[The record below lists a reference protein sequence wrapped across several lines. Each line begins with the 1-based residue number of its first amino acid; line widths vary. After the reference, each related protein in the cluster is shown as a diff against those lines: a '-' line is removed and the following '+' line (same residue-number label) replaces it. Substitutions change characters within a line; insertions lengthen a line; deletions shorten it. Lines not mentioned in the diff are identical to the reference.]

1 MKRKCAIFW
10 VFAVVM
16 LVTGGNVLADDV
28 KPSGKIVIDETQVM
42 VLIGGAIGG
51 GTLLLG
57 DDSYSFK
64 TGGLKLGGVGV
75 QKVHITGDV
84 YHLENVKDFPGNY
97 VELEASAAVIKGKG
111 GLWLK
116 NKKGVT
122 LNLKSNNDGLMLSLS
137 AGSLQI
143 SMN

>member
-1 MKRKCAIFW
+1 MMHKYAIFW
-10 VFAVVM
+10 VIAAVM
-16 LVTGGNVLADDV
+16 LVAGNPVLADDET
-28 KPSGKIVIDETQVM
+28 PSGKIVIDETQVM
-42 VLIGGAIGG
+42 VLIGGSMGG

-57 DDSYSFK
+57 DNSHSFK

-84 YHLENVKDFPGNY
+84 YHLEKLKDFPGNY
-97 VELEASAAVIKGKG
+97 VELEASAAIIKGKG

-122 LNLKSNNDGLMLSLS
+122 LNLKSNNEGLMLSLS

>member
-1 MKRKCAIFW
+1 MRKCAIFW

>member
-1 MKRKCAIFW
+1 MHKRFIFW
-10 VFAVVM
+10 MIATMM
-16 LVTGGNVLADDV
+16 LVAGNHVLADDQT
-28 KPSGKIVIDETQVM
+28 PSGKIVIDETQVM
-42 VLIGGAIGG
+42 VLLGGSMGG

-84 YHLENVKDFPGNY
+84 YNLEKVTDFPGTY
-97 VELEASAAVIKGKG
+97 VQVEAGATIVKGKG
-111 GLWLK
+111 GLLLK

-122 LNLKSNNDGLMLSLS
+122 LHLKSNTEGLALSLS
-137 AGSLQI
+137 AGDLKI
-143 SMN
+143 SM

>member
-1 MKRKCAIFW
+1 MQKRFIFW
-10 VFAVVM
+10 VIAVVM
-16 LVTGGNVLADDV
+16 LVAGGNVLADDV

-84 YHLENVKDFPGNY
+84 YHLEKVKDFPGNY
-97 VELEASAAVIKGKG
+97 VELEASAAVIEGKG

-122 LNLKSNNDGLMLSLS
+122 LNLKSNNEGLMLSLS

>member
-1 MKRKCAIFW
+1 MQKRFIFW
-10 VFAVVM
+10 MIATMM
-16 LVTGGNVLADDV
+16 LVAGNHVLADDQT
-28 KPSGKIVIDETQVM
+28 PSGKIVIDETQVM
-42 VLIGGAIGG
+42 VLLGGSMGG

-84 YHLENVKDFPGNY
+84 YNLEKVKDFPGTY
-97 VELEASAAVIKGKG
+97 VQVEAGATLFKGKG
-111 GLWLK
+111 GLLLK

-122 LNLKSNNDGLMLSLS
+122 LHLKSNTEGLALSLS
-137 AGSLQI
+137 AGDLKI
-143 SMN
+143 SM

>member
-1 MKRKCAIFW
+1 VHKYAIFW
-10 VFAVVM
+10 VIAAVM
-16 LVTGGNVLADDV
+16 LVAGNPVLADDET
-28 KPSGKIVIDETQVM
+28 PSGKIVIDETQVM
-42 VLIGGAIGG
+42 ILLGGSMGG

-84 YHLENVKDFPGNY
+84 YHLEKAKDFPGNY

-122 LNLKSNNDGLMLSLS
+122 LNLKSNNEGLMLSLS

>member
-1 MKRKCAIFW
+1 MRKCAIFW

-28 KPSGKIVIDETQVM
+28 KPSGKIVIDETQV
-42 VLIGGAIGG
+42 
-51 GTLLLG
+51 
-57 DDSYSFK
+57 
-64 TGGLKLGGVGV
+64 GVGV

>member
-1 MKRKCAIFW
+1 MMHKYAIFW
-10 VFAVVM
+10 VIAVVV
-16 LVTGGNVLADDV
+16 LVAGGNVLADDV

-42 VLIGGAIGG
+42 ILLGGSMGG

-84 YHLENVKDFPGNY
+84 YHLEKLKDFPGHY
-97 VELEASAAVIKGKG
+97 VELEANAAVIKGKG

-122 LNLKSNNDGLMLSLS
+122 LNLKSNNEGLMLSLS

>member
-1 MKRKCAIFW
+1 MQKLAVFLMLAI
-10 VFAVVM
+10 VM
-16 LVTGGNVLADDV
+16 LVAGNHVLADDAT
-28 KPSGKIVIDETQVM
+28 PSGKIVIDETQVM
-42 VLIGGAIGG
+42 VLIGGSIGG

-84 YHLENVKDFPGNY
+84 YHLEKLKDFPGNY
-97 VELEASAAVIKGKG
+97 VELEASAAIIKGKG

-122 LNLKSNNDGLMLSLS
+122 LNLKSNNEGLMLSLS

>member
-1 MKRKCAIFW
+1 MHKYAIFW
-10 VFAVVM
+10 VIAVVM
-16 LVTGGNVLADDV
+16 LVAGGNVLADDV

-42 VLIGGAIGG
+42 ILLGGSMGG

-84 YHLENVKDFPGNY
+84 YHLEKVKDFPGNY

-122 LNLKSNNDGLMLSLS
+122 LNLKSNNVGLMLSLS

>member
-1 MKRKCAIFW
+1 MHKFAIFW
-10 VFAVVM
+10 VIAVVM
-16 LVTGGNVLADDV
+16 LVAGGNVLADDV

-42 VLIGGAIGG
+42 ILLGGSMGG

-57 DDSYSFK
+57 DNSYSFK

-84 YHLENVKDFPGNY
+84 YHLEKVKDFPGNY

-122 LNLKSNNDGLMLSLS
+122 LNLKSNNEGLMLSLS